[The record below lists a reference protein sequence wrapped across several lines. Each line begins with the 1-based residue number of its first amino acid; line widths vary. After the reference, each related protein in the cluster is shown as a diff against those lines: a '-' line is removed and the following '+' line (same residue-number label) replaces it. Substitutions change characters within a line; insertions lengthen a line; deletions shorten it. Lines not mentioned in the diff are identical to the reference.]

1 MANLQTSYMG
11 IELKN
16 PIIVGADD
24 RTNHLENIK
33 NIEEAGAASLVI
45 KSLFEEQIQLERFK
59 LEEKA
64 TRDAGR
70 HAEMTSIF
78 PRMEHAGPQEHLM
91 WIKKTKESVKIPIIA
106 SLNCVNREAWREYAK
121 MVQDSGADGI
131 ELNFFATPREMDVTG
146 ASIEDDQVAIAEEV
160 VNLLSIPVSVKLSHF
175 YSNPLNVISRFDK
188 VGVKGLVL
196 FNRMFQPDININE
209 EVNTFPFNLSN
220 PTDSRLSLRFA
231 GLLYG
236 RLKGDV
242 CSSTGIFTGKD
253 VVKMILAGSQC
264 VQVVSTLYMNKLS
277 HIQKMLHEI
286 EEWMDDKGYN
296 ELDDFRGKMSK
307 KNSKDPWTYE
317 RAQYVKLL
325 FDTKDLIETAPLP

>member
-24 RTNHLENIK
+24 RTNHLESIK

-106 SLNCVNREAWREYAK
+106 SLNCVNRETWREYAK

-131 ELNFFATPREMDVTG
+131 ELNFYANPREMDVTG
-146 ASIEDDQVAIAEEV
+146 ASIEDDQVAIGEEV

-188 VGVKGLVL
+188 VGVKGFVL

-220 PTDSRLSLRFA
+220 LTDSRLPLRFA

-236 RLKGDV
+236 HLKGDV